1 MKNTGASL
9 ASCMMYLSDRAS
21 HARTLRFRARF
32 VRTATRSLRF
42 RTDPK
47 PREVRTVPR
56 DAQDVADESSEP
68 TEEDFHEQPEEGRA
82 SSLSRLAV
90 IVG

>member
-1 MKNTGASL
+1 M
-9 ASCMMYLSDRAS
+9 
-21 HARTLRFRARF
+21 
-32 VRTATRSLRF
+32 
-42 RTDPK
+42 
-47 PREVRTVPR
+47 REVWTVPR

-68 TEEDFHEQPEEGRA
+68 TEEDFHEQPEQGRA